1 MTLPESVFMAD
12 AATLAAHLVAEVGS
26 VSAAAVV
33 SRGAWS
39 LAIPGGSVVD
49 AFLPA
54 LARADLPW
62 DRAHLFQCD
71 ERVVPPGDVRSNWEA
86 LQRLGEVTARLH
98 GTTLHRMPVEQ
109 GDDAVGA
116 YTARLEQVGGRPPA
130 LDVVLLGMGE
140 DGHVASLFPGRA
152 ALEVEDA
159 AVVIEPDAPKP
170 PPRRLSLTMPVL
182 AAASLTVVAAFGTAK
197 AVAARAA
204 FDATSDLPV
213 ARLLRRARRS
223 LVLLDH
229 DAAALV
235 RGGRPHY
242 RRSAFGGPLAF
253 RCPCPSH
260 CVVRSWL
267 QGASR
272 SALSR

>member
-1 MTLPESVFMAD
+1 MAD
-12 AATLAAHLVAEVGS
+12 AASLATRLVAEVAS
-26 VSAAAVV
+26 VSASAVA

-49 AFLPA
+49 VLLPA
-54 LARADLPW
+54 LASADLPW

-71 ERVVPPGDVRSNWEA
+71 ERVVPRGDARSNWDA
-86 LQRLGEVTARLH
+86 LQRLGDAVARLQ
-98 GTTLHRMPVEQ
+98 GATLHRMPVEL
-109 GDDAVGA
+109 GDDAVRA
-116 YTARLEQVGGRPPA
+116 YTSRLEQVGGRPPA

-159 AVVIEPDAPKP
+159 AVVVEPDAPKA

-182 AAASLTVVAAFGTAK
+182 AGASLTVVAAFGAAK
-197 AVAARAA
+197 AGAAGAA

-223 LVLLDH
+223 LVLLDE
-229 DAAALV
+229 DAAVLL
-235 RGGRPHY
+235 R
-242 RRSAFGGPLAF
+242 
-253 RCPCPSH
+253 
-260 CVVRSWL
+260 
-267 QGASR
+267 
-272 SALSR
+272 